1 MSSTKRRGNVWL
13 GVAGLV
19 ISSDEKWLVV
29 KKRYSGLRGKWSLP
43 AGFVNPGE
51 TADEAVLREVKEET
65 GITCEVT
72 GMIGLRTGVIKNKVS
87 DNMILFLLKPE
98 ENAQIKIQERELIE
112 AKFISP
118 LVLKE
123 DEKSALILHYLQHL
137 SSAIAKPLQDGIDPG
152 EQFGYTSY
160 KLFL

>member
-1 MSSTKRRGNVWL
+1 MSNTKKRGNVWL

-19 ISSDEKWLVV
+19 ISSDDKWLVV
-29 KKRYSGLRGKWSLP
+29 KKRYSGLKGKWSLP
-43 AGFVNPGE
+43 AGFVDPGE

-72 GMIGLRTGVIKNKVS
+72 GMIGLRTGVIKNEIS

-98 ENAQIKIQERELIE
+98 ENAQIQIQERELIE

-118 LVLKE
+118 LALLE
-123 DEKSALILHYLQHL
+123 DEKSALLLHYLHHF
-137 SSAIAKPLQDGIDPG
+137 SSSIAKPLHDGINPG